1 MWIYKQST
9 GELRRQALDAPLIAT
24 GYAGRGDGKN
34 NTAMEGVRNIGPL
47 PRGLYSMGLAYT
59 DPHRGP
65 VCIPLLPDALN
76 DMKGRS
82 GFLIH
87 ADSIADPG
95 NASEGCIIF
104 SLPTRKL
111 LAESKDRWLVV
122 A

>member
-34 NTAMEGVRNIGPL
+34 NTAMEGVKNIGPL
-47 PRGLYSMGLAYT
+47 PRGLYAIGAAYT
-59 DPHRGP
+59 DSKRGS
-65 VCIPLLPDALN
+65 VCIPLWDDKAN

-87 ADSIADPG
+87 ADSIAAPG
-95 NASEGCIIF
+95 EASEGCIIF

-122 A
+122 V

>member
-65 VCIPLLPDALN
+65 VCIPLLPDASN

-87 ADSIADPG
+87 ADLIAAPG

-104 SLPTRKL
+104 SQPTRKL

-122 A
+122 V